1 MIQLRSGEGEDI
13 ARQKALAAPDAPPHC
28 RAMADSSPFPI
39 ASSARAITPL
49 TAIRAWVFDLDN
61 TLYPATDSLF
71 VQVSRRIRDYIARF
85 LDLDPEAAYRLQK
98 DYFVRYGTSLR
109 GMMIEHAMEPGP
121 FLDYVHDVDLE
132 IIDPDPELDAALSR
146 LAGRKVIFTNA
157 SRDHAERV
165 LRRLGV
171 ADHFEAIFDVADSD
185 FVPKPEPG
193 PYAALVRRHGLTPAD
208 SAMVD
213 DIARNLA
220 PAAALGMTTVWLRND
235 SEWGNTGADGGHIDH
250 VAEHLVPWLNDVT
263 AAGKRPTD
271 SDDPAPSP
279 SRC

>member
-1 MIQLRSGEGEDI
+1 MIDFPSFPPAPRGN
-13 ARQKALAAPDAPPHC
+13 AAVPLAE
-28 RAMADSSPFPI
+28 
-39 ASSARAITPL
+39 
-49 TAIRAWVFDLDN
+49 IRTWVFDLDN
-61 TLYPATDSLF
+61 TLYPAADRLF
-71 VQVSRRIRDYIARF
+71 VLVSRRIRDYIGRF
-85 LDLDPEAAYRLQK
+85 LGLDDEAAHRLQK

-121 FLDYVHDVDLE
+121 FLDYVHDVDLTV
-132 IIDPDPELDAALSR
+132 IDPNPGLDAALSG
-146 LAGRKVIFTNA
+146 LAGRKLIFTNA

-165 LRRLGV
+165 LDRLGV

-193 PYAALVRRHGLTPAD
+193 PYATLVRRHGLPPAAT
-208 SAMVD
+208 AMVD

-235 SEWGNTGADGGHIDH
+235 SEWGRTGADGGYIDH
-250 VAEHLVPWLNDVT
+250 VAENLVIWLEGVAAAGT
-263 AAGKRPTD
+263 AATPR
-271 SDDPAPSP
+271 DPGPYL